1 MAADDFPACLAIVL
15 KEEGGLSLLKSDPGN
30 WTGGKV
36 GVGELKGT
44 KYGIAAASFPQL
56 DIPNLTIATAGGI
69 YRRNYFN
76 AAGCNV
82 LPPGV
87 SLAVF
92 DPAVNSGVSRAIKWR
107 NATASITD
115 PVKRVQAICASRR
128 GFYQSLKTFATF
140 GRGWMARVARIEAIA
155 VRMALEGV
163 GLKPG
168 AVQAELTKHGQAAS
182 AKAKKATTSAGGTAA
197 AGGGAATV
205 GSGHVSIVLICIAAA
220 VMVGLVIYLIHRAK
234 AQRALSVAY
243 AEAARSTGVAA

>member
-1 MAADDFPACLAIVL
+1 MKGDAFDTCLPVIL
-15 KEEGGLSLLKSDPGN
+15 KEEGGFVNDARDPGGATN
-30 WTGGKV
+30 LGITYRTLAAWRGRPVTV
-36 GVGELKGT
+36 ADVRALTAAEAGE
-44 KYGIAAASFPQL
+44 
-56 DIPNLTIATAGGI
+56 I
-69 YRRNYFN
+69 YRKNYWL
-76 AAGCNV
+76 AAGCHI
-82 LPPGV
+82 LPHGV
-87 SLAVF
+87 DLSVF

-140 GRGWMARVARIEAIA
+140 GRGWLSRVSRIEAIA

-205 GSGHVSIVLICIAAA
+205 GSGHVSVVLICIAAA